1 MTDGVECRSFRIPK
15 KSAKPSQSEYIDYF
29 WWRIALF
36 FLTCSEDVSTV
47 DVPTCIKD
55 VESIRSS
62 LRGCAFFR
70 DAIEEL
76 RSVLLTSYRFLLEAS
91 ISVDSCVRN
100 RVYSCKRRLTV
111 SICICP

>member
-1 MTDGVECRSFRIPK
+1 M
-15 KSAKPSQSEYIDYF
+15 
-29 WWRIALF
+29 
-36 FLTCSEDVSTV
+36 

-76 RSVLLTSYRFLLEAS
+76 RSVLLTIYRFLLEAS

-100 RVYSCKRRLTV
+100 RVYSSAV
-111 SICICP
+111 SQYQYAFVLEVHSQLRISKPIEVFDPVMDSVDVCFS